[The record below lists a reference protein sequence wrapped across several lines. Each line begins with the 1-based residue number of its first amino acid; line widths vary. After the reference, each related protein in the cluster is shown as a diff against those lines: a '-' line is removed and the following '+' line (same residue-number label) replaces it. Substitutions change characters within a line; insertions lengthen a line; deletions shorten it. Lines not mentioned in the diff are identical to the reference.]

1 MKNLFFC
8 FLSAAENSAR
18 LNDEFAN
25 AFLIKYA
32 LCIIIGYFSGGL
44 LFAYFIPKVAKHVDV
59 TELSDD
65 KNPGTFNAFKYGGLW
80 CGMAALSLEIFKG
93 FAPVF
98 AAAKFMPANTALF
111 VPVALAPVLG
121 HAFSPFFGLKKGG
134 KCIAVSFGVLLG
146 THAHLIAAI
155 CLAAFLLF
163 FSVIIIIN
171 PNSLRT
177 AAAYVCCDLLLIF
190 LADFWVFITFTAIT
204 AIVLSKLFNELE
216 AIFKKQAPSSV
227 RLLFIKKA

>member
-1 MKNLFFC
+1 MKNLFFS
-8 FLSAAENSAR
+8 FLFSTENAAHVNWFFI
-18 LNDEFAN
+18 N
-25 AFLIKYA
+25 YA

-44 LFAYFIPKVAKHVDV
+44 LFAYFIPKVVKHVNI

-65 KNPGTFNAFKYGGLW
+65 KNPGTFNAFKYGGFW
-80 CGMAALSLEIFKG
+80 CGIAALSLEIFKG
-93 FAPVF
+93 FAPVY
-98 AAAKFMPANTALF
+98 AAAMFMPTTTAWF
-111 VPVALAPVLG
+111 IPVALAPVLG

-146 THAHLIAAI
+146 TRAHLIAAI

-177 AAAYVCCDLLLIF
+177 AAAYVCCNTVLVF
-190 LADFWVFITFTAIT
+190 LADFWVFITFTAVT

-216 AIFKKQAPSSV
+216 AIFKKQAPYSV
-227 RLLFIKKA
+227 KLLFIKKA